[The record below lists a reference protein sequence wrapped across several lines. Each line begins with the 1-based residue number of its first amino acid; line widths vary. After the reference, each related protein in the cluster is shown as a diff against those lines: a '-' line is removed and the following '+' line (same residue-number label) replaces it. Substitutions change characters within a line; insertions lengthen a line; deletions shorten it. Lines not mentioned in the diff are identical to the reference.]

1 RMVPDSLV
9 PTPAPFDRPAPDL
22 AGRLVPDILCV
33 GTALTGGYLSLAAML
48 CTREVALGV
57 SGGEAGALMHG
68 PTFMGN
74 PLACAV
80 AIASLDLLAARDTAG
95 DVARIER
102 RLHAGLERAASLASV
117 ADVRVL
123 GAVGVVQLRE
133 PVRVAEVTAAA
144 LERGVWLRPFRDLVY
159 TMPPYVT
166 DDDDLALVTGAIS
179 DAVALVHG

>member
-1 RMVPDSLV
+1 
-9 PTPAPFDRPAPDL
+9 
-22 AGRLVPDILCV
+22 
-33 GTALTGGYLSLAAML
+33 
-48 CTREVALGV
+48 
-57 SGGEAGALMHG
+57 AGALMHG

-80 AIASLDLLAARDTAG
+80 ACASLDLLTARDTPA
-95 DVARIER
+95 DVTRIER
-102 RLHAGLERAASLASV
+102 GLRIGLERAASLPSV

-166 DDDDLALVTGAIS
+166 DDDDVRLVA
-179 DAVALVHG
+179 DAVVESVRAIHG